1 MINRGKLKEFLQ
13 EKEIYYK
20 TQTKYSTNNT
30 EEQQTNKQIYEAII
44 LLTKTLEQCQNQPDD
59 YLIEQINKHMKNYSQ
74 QYNNMLT
81 KPLNKRIGTARA
93 YSTIK
98 TIRNKIRRGDFTW
111 YSTYYHPYKKLT
123 KHKITLTKQTKK

>member
-20 TQTKYSTNNT
+20 TQTKYSINNT

-44 LLTKTLEQCQNQPDD
+44 LLTKTLEQCQNKPDD

-81 KPLNKRIGTARA
+81 KPLNKRIGIARA

-98 TIRNKIRRGDFTW
+98 TIRNKIRRGDFT
-111 YSTYYHPYKKLT
+111 
-123 KHKITLTKQTKK
+123 

>member
-44 LLTKTLEQCQNQPDD
+44 LLTKTLEQCQNKPDD

-98 TIRNKIRRGDFTW
+98 TIRDQIRRGDFT
-111 YSTYYHPYKKLT
+111 
-123 KHKITLTKQTKK
+123 